1 MTEVHNSNP
10 DRPLVLIVPGLDN
23 SGPGH
28 WQTHWERERDDCSR
42 VQLGMWDRPQ
52 PAIWADRLGAA
63 IEAADRPVLLV
74 AHSLG
79 CHAVSWW
86 NALRRPETGKVI
98 GALLVAPPEVED
110 APIDSRLAPFAPLS
124 RGKLPFP
131 SILVASGNDPY
142 ASFGKARRMARTWG
156 SRLIDAGPLG
166 HINAQSNIRDWPYG
180 RFLLRRLLNNAA
192 QAKVEEERRK
202 VTERASDS
210 VRRTSRPYVR
220 CEPDGPARLSLR

>member
-1 MTEVHNSNP
+1 MADLHDGSP
-10 DRPLVLIVPGLDN
+10 DKPLVLIVPGLDN
-23 SGPGH
+23 SGPDH
-28 WQTHWERERDDCSR
+28 WQTHWERDRDDCRR
-42 VQLGMWDRPQ
+42 VDLGMWNQPQ

-63 IEAADRPVLLV
+63 IEETSRPVVLV

-86 NALRRPETGKVI
+86 NALRRPVADNVI

-124 RGKLPFP
+124 RGRLPFP

-142 ASFGKARRMARTWG
+142 ASFGRAKRMARVWG

-180 RFLLRRLLNNAA
+180 RFLLRRLISAA
-192 QAKVEEERRK
+192 TPPPAALIEGGSVD
-202 VTERASDS
+202 TLSRAGGTG
-210 VRRTSRPYVR
+210 R
-220 CEPDGPARLSLR
+220 